1 MKKQLIAMAFAL
13 TSLLATAPVLA
24 QADLKANTPAVTE
37 IRGNI
42 KARFPQMRPLYES
55 GAVGLGKDGL
65 VIVRDANAVPLRDR
79 QSVNALVADENR
91 DRNALYKE
99 VANAN
104 GHPEWEAEIRNTFA
118 QRWADRAHSGWW
130 VQDAGGNWKQK
141 P

>member
-1 MKKQLIAMAFAL
+1 MKKHLIAILFAL
-13 TSLLATAPVLA
+13 ASLTAATPALA

-55 GAVGLGKDGL
+55 GAVGLGNNGL
-65 VIVRDANAVPLRDR
+65 VVVRDANAVPLKDR
-79 QSVNALVADENR
+79 QSVNALVAEENK

-104 GHPEWEAEIRNTFA
+104 GHPEWEAEIRTTFA
-118 QRWADRAHSGWW
+118 QRWASRAHSGWW
-130 VQDAGGNWKQK
+130 VQDAGGSWAQK